1 MSIYQQEVL
10 GTGGP
15 EIELRSW
22 DQVKNKKKSPCVL
35 RARSHHVG
43 GGSYGREGRLKQA
56 AQLINKILKT
66 KTNKTY
72 DLLLSMGRIWK
83 TKFFHPC
90 IHSTLIECPHL
101 PASNG
106 TSLRLER
113 QDSGV
118 CSVWAQTRSH
128 RFKIGAK

>member
-35 RARSHHVG
+35 IARSHHMG
-43 GGSYGREGRLKQA
+43 GWSYESEGRLKQA

-66 KTNKTY
+66 KTNKKTY
-72 DLLLSMGRIWK
+72 DLLLSMGRTWK

-90 IHSTLIECPHL
+90 IHSTLIECPPL
-101 PASNG
+101 PTSNG
-106 TSLRLER
+106 ASLRLER
-113 QDSGV
+113 QDTGLFGL
-118 CSVWAQTRSH
+118 RP
-128 RFKIGAK
+128 GATDLR